1 MILVP
6 DNLAYFSTVSF
17 VANDVTGTLALEE
30 SGVQGDLPVSAVAA
44 SVARKMNLSVDTPW
58 ALRDDES
65 RLLEDNEPIGRQLR
79 KKTGQELTLTPKT
92 HLG

>member
-1 MILVP
+1 M
-6 DNLAYFSTVSF
+6 DNLACFSTVSF

-30 SGVQGDLPVSAVAA
+30 NGVQGDLPASAVAA
-44 SVARKMNLSVDTPW
+44 SIARKLNLSKDTPW

-65 RLLEDNEPIGRQLR
+65 RLLDDHEPIGRQL
-79 KKTGQELTLTPKT
+79 KEKTGQELTLTPKT